1 MFMRMRANFFIPN
14 ILRFIET
21 SENNK
26 ADFATAKSAL
36 LKIRKL
42 DPSDVT
48 H

>member
-1 MFMRMRANFFIPN
+1 MIKYQYGAEI
-14 ILRFIET
+14 T

-26 ADFATAKSAL
+26 ADFAVAKSAL
-36 LKIRKL
+36 LKIRKS